1 MHEQRVHILFITT
14 VYYNVFRMQFRGPST
29 HTHHP
34 PPTHHPIPNP
44 QSRYTHSG
52 SSQPTGQIMHDGGEV
67 QLEAGVCEV
76 VRTDLTARGHH
87 LTRGANG
94 GGYQSITFD
103 AVQKSYIG
111 ASEMRK
117 DGHAGGY

>member
-1 MHEQRVHILFITT
+1 
-14 VYYNVFRMQFRGPST
+14 
-29 HTHHP
+29 
-34 PPTHHPIPNP
+34 
-44 QSRYTHSG
+44 
-52 SSQPTGQIMHDGGEV
+52 MHDGGEV